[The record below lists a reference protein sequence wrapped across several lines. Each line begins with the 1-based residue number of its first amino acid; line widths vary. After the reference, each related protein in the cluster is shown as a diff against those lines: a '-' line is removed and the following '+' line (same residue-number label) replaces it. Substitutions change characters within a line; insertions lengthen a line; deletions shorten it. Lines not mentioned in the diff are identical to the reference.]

1 MTTTALPENLT
12 DAVGGF
18 VGELRRAGVGVS
30 LVAAVDA
37 MTALT
42 HVDIGD
48 RAQFRSALSATL
60 LQRADDRPVFDTV
73 FDGYFR
79 VGRSSDLGNGA
90 GTSAVASR
98 SGPPAPTGGDAAER
112 SGDELLERLLQG
124 LLDDDE
130 AAVDAALERAI
141 DDFAGLG
148 RQQGATV
155 RYHLARIQ
163 RGVDLSRLLQQLVL
177 ANRGREAE
185 NGQLEDHLLRAEAL
199 RRVDEL
205 RRRLE
210 TQLRERLADATDEYP
225 GPPPE
230 PRTGPGQ
237 VDVQSASPSELRELR
252 LVLRPLARRLA
263 SRLAQRRRRH
273 LRGRLDVRRTMRR
286 SLSSGGVPLEPAFR
300 RPHVA
305 RPDLALLCDVSGS
318 VAEFAHFTLALV
330 NAVSAEFARVR
341 SFAFIDGVDEVS
353 GLLARTKVPLNPR
366 HVLTGA
372 KVTADRGHSD
382 HESVFERF
390 LARYGSELQPAKT
403 TLIITGDAR
412 NNGLEPGV
420 GTLAELRRRVRRLY
434 WLNPEPRDVWDVGDS
449 VIGRYAPHCDAVHAV
464 STLDELA
471 DFVAALK

>member
-1 MTTTALPENLT
+1 MTVATRPTNLP

-18 VGELRRAGVGVS
+18 VGELRDAGVGVS

-48 RAQFRSALSATL
+48 RTQFRSALSATL
-60 LQRADDRPVFDTV
+60 LQRADERPTFDAVFDR
-73 FDGYFR
+73 YFQAEWVR
-79 VGRSSDLGNGA
+79 D
-90 GTSAVASR
+90 VATDPATMHR
-98 SGPPAPTGGDAAER
+98 SGAPSPSTDGKAEPPADHYL
-112 SGDELLERLLQG
+112 DRLLQG
-124 LLDDDE
+124 LLDDDP
-130 AAVDAALERAI
+130 AAIDALLERTI

-163 RGVDLSRLLQQLVL
+163 RNVDLSRLLQQLVH
-177 ANRGREAE
+177 AARARETE
-185 NGQLEDHLLRAEAL
+185 SGQLADHLLRAEAL
-199 RRVDEL
+199 RTVDEL

-210 TQLRERLADATDEYP
+210 AQLRQRLADATDEHPDPPP
-225 GPPPE
+225 GP
-230 PRTGPGQ
+230 RVGPGQ

-273 LRGRLDVRRTMRR
+273 ARGRLDVRRTMRR

-300 RPHVA
+300 RPHVT

-353 GLLARTKVPLNPR
+353 ALLTRTKVPLNPR

-372 KVTADRGHSD
+372 EVTAGRGHSN
-382 HESVFERF
+382 HALVFERF
-390 LARYGSELQPAKT
+390 LRRYATEFQPAKT

-412 NNGLEPGV
+412 NNGLEPGAV
-420 GTLAELRRRVRRLY
+420 TLRELRQRVRRLY
-434 WLNPEPRDVWDVGDS
+434 WLNPEPRDSWDVGDS

-471 DFVAALK
+471 DFVATLE